1 MLVGAIRWIDGR
13 PAINDH
19 ARAHLGWLL
28 ARLALALMWGY
39 LLEPFELVAG
49 LDGMPGPGGLARERV

>member
-1 MLVGAIRWIDGR
+1 MLVGAIRWIERR

-28 ARLALALMWGY
+28 AALAIALAWGY
-39 LLEPFELVAG
+39 LLEPYEVVAG
-49 LDGMPGPGGLARERV
+49 FADSAG